1 MSDGLARQDGGYGVV
16 NFEDYAMNVGSLVKQ
31 IALIQDVMSK
41 VMRED
46 EHYGKIP
53 GTAKPTLLKP
63 GAEKLCMV
71 FRLEPDYEIIREFRE
86 DTFIAYTIKCTLRH
100 IPTGQTIASGVGS
113 CNSREEKYRWR
124 YNETPTNQQV
134 PREYWKARDKGD
146 TKEMKR
152 LIGDGMRTVKVDGV
166 WMIANATKVENDNP
180 WDLDN
185 TIMKMACK
193 RALVAATLNAT
204 AASDIFTQDVEDLP
218 EDVIKDKPGSN
229 GEQKKDLKEAGRQSD
244 NGGHEIKD
252 PDAPATE
259 NQIKAIQTML
269 GKIGIKEDSK
279 KHEFCSRLFPVPTPI
294 ESFNKI
300 TKGMASY
307 IIDKLNNY
315 KPEEQGT
322 LA

>member
-1 MSDGLARQDGGYGVV
+1 MGEELARAEGGYGVV

-31 IALIQDVMSK
+31 VALIQDVMAR
-41 VMRED
+41 VMREN

-86 DTFIAYTIKCTLRH
+86 DAFIAYTVKCTLTH
-100 IPTGQTIASGVGS
+100 IPTGQKIASGVGS

-124 YNETPTNQQV
+124 YNETPTEHQV
-134 PREYWKARDKGD
+134 PKEYWDARKTGD

-166 WMIANATKVENDNP
+166 WYIANSSKVENDNP

-204 AASDIFTQDVEDLP
+204 AASDIFTQDIEDFP
-218 EDVIKDKPGSN
+218 RDTMSHAN
-229 GEQKKDLKEAGRQSD
+229 GQSVGNPPPKEPQRKS
-244 NGGHEIKD
+244 EIKD
-252 PDAPATE
+252 PDAPASE
-259 NQIKAIQTML
+259 PQLKAIHAML
-269 GKIGIKEDSK
+269 NKIGVKDEAK
-279 KHEFCSRLFPVPTPI
+279 KHDFCAKLFPVPTPI
-294 ESFNKI
+294 ESFSNI
-300 TKGMASY
+300 TKGQASY

-315 KPEEQGT
+315 KQEEGGA
-322 LA
+322 LV